1 MRASILVTDWNDKNT
16 WIVRFR
22 FEDGVGRRVVN
33 GVTVDS
39 KGIIWWSNK
48 IYIIKIK
55 SLINK

>member
-39 KGIIWWSNK
+39 KGN
-48 IYIIKIK
+48 YMVV
-55 SLINK
+55 